1 MWILDSDFKMGR
13 ILDSNFNPW
22 SLSFGHTWDSGCV
35 FQNKTELPWIRRTF
49 FFNFLGFKF
58 QSNFPGFI
66 FRNGLDSGFK
76 FQIGGIQDSDL
87 GLQGPI
93 YIMR

>member
-1 MWILDSDFKMGR
+1 MGR
-13 ILDSNFNPW
+13 TLDSNFKV
-22 SLSFGHTWDSGCV
+22 H
-35 FQNKTELPWIRRTF
+35 

-58 QSNFPGFI
+58 QSNFLGFI
-66 FRNGLDSGFK
+66 FQNGPDSGFK

-93 YIMR
+93 SKSVTTNQEWFTPRNLELSA